1 MGLNDKRNNA
11 DGKDPDFG
19 VIFISNSE
27 TKRECFKKG
36 IFGLPSTEIQFVEQI
51 KAGMVLFLY
60 EYDKRQLH
68 GVFKASCDGGINI
81 IPNAFA
87 KVGNQFPAQ
96 VKFEPI
102 WFCKPLPEK
111 LFRDA
116 IRENYFSANKF
127 NFGLSEN
134 QVYKLIY
141 LFSKRKIE
149 PEPPGR
155 QLGRTEYLISERY
168 PLGNVGRSV
177 DHGMQF
183 ERDQSGQGLGGNIS
197 PVIMH
202 KHLGNLDYN
211 GGFEYTGL
219 NASDIK
225 RGRAAQFAAV
235 DNASE
240 YVCDYSGLK
249 DESRFIAYENE
260 DYMNICH
267 RPNII
272 GGYPKSLCD
281 EIRIHGEGNLSNS
294 DRLMSN
300 SLPETDQRMVFS
312 NDGPGLHNSL
322 PETDQRMV
330 FSDDVPSLHNSLSET
345 DQRMVFSNDVPG
357 LHNSHINQSGFYS
370 KPILEHSSLVQNQL
384 RPTSTMIYPMPTQLL
399 NNTCATQGSA
409 NSKRTSLLYDQ
420 DVSGLNFSQASS
432 FGVNDG
438 SKPII
443 ERITPLNNFG
453 RNSLSS
459 QPYRIHNNELK
470 GMNRWHPVDFQNSV
484 LYSSNRDFVPLNT
497 VQNSD
502 QLAESVVSEACDD
515 VPALKSLSSPIP
527 PEIGKSSRN
536 LHEPF
541 SSLFHNH
548 QPWLGNK
555 FHSTT
560 LQENPNH
567 EITLQKSNET
577 FTHDIS
583 WAIEG
588 HSKEDDP
595 LIYEYDIG
603 CDGGTQNNNSGYSK
617 QKSSVFSRLS
627 FMQDINKQDEHNDF
641 HTSVDEVMARVRQSH
656 KKWMTKR
663 KPKPKRN
670 KAESL
675 RTREGD
681 FFENALTDRIMD
693 LTAAT
698 AGNTIKTAKNTC
710 FVDFKRRSKVRKLSA
725 VNENSVLGQQRR
737 KKLIRPNFSK
747 SLTSGD
753 KGIDLDASKNLQLES
768 CNVEDVKESCCALVQ
783 TEVNTKADAELRNII
798 TETHSEDK
806 NISHARGYAHSDGG
820 ESASDSALAVFN
832 DKSEC
837 LDSIKD
843 INVQNIISG
852 THSEDKKTTHARG
865 YVCGEG
871 GEKATDG
878 ALTAYSDESK
888 CLENVTHNVF
898 ASASCIGNSCH
909 IKKGLCKMDSI
920 SSVSL
925 NLESSRS
932 ICQEHHLHKIVC
944 AGTGS
949 NTDKEMRQDCG
960 SSFTI
965 ELKDGSEKL
974 VIEISAP
981 INEGLHGM
989 DNLKQGTDSLHS
1001 ICQEHDTGKITSAGR
1016 GSNCKEQMSKSG
1028 SSFVAGV
1035 ENGFDCLQNPNNN
1048 NGSIV
1053 PSFLSMSERQKSVC
1067 SDSESESE
1075 SLPSICRECRVDKGR
1090 CAGRAIKTE
1099 DCRSSVTTEVKDES
1113 DGSQKCGYTCEEKMI

>member
-1 MGLNDKRNNA
+1 M
-11 DGKDPDFG
+11 
-19 VIFISNSE
+19 
-27 TKRECFKKG
+27 
-36 IFGLPSTEIQFVEQI
+36 
-51 KAGMVLFLY
+51 
-60 EYDKRQLH
+60 
-68 GVFKASCDGGINI
+68 
-81 IPNAFA
+81 
-87 KVGNQFPAQ
+87 
-96 VKFEPI
+96 
-102 WFCKPLPEK
+102 
-111 LFRDA
+111 
-116 IRENYFSANKF
+116 
-127 NFGLSEN
+127 
-134 QVYKLIY
+134 
-141 LFSKRKIE
+141 FSKRKIE

-155 QLGRTEYLISERY
+155 QLGRTERS
-168 PLGNVGRSV
+168 PLGNVGRSI

-202 KHLGNLDYN
+202 KHQGNLDYN
-211 GGFEYTGL
+211 GEFEYTGL
-219 NASDIK
+219 NASIK

-235 DNASE
+235 DNATE

-249 DESRFIAYENE
+249 DERRFIAYENE
-260 DYMNICH
+260 DYMDICP

-272 GGYPKSLCD
+272 GGYPKNLCD
-281 EIRIHGEGNLSNS
+281 EIRIHGEGNLSIS
-294 DRLMSN
+294 DRLMNN
-300 SLPETDQRMVFS
+300 SLP
-312 NDGPGLHNSL
+312 
-322 PETDQRMV
+322 
-330 FSDDVPSLHNSLSET
+330 ET

-357 LHNSHINQSGFYS
+357 LHNSHINPSGFYS
-370 KPILEHSSLVQNQL
+370 KPILEHSSSVQNQL
-384 RPTSTMIYPMPTQLL
+384 RPTSTMIHPMATQLL

-420 DVSGLNFSQASS
+420 DVPGLNFSQASS
-432 FGVNDG
+432 FGVSDG
-438 SKPII
+438 SEPII
-443 ERITPLNNFG
+443 ERITPSNNFG
-453 RNSLSS
+453 RNSLNS
-459 QPYRIHNNELK
+459 QPYLIHNNDELK
-470 GMNRWHPVDFQNSV
+470 GMNRWHPVDLQNSV
-484 LYSSNRDFVPLNT
+484 LYSSNRDYIPLNT

-502 QLAESVVSEACDD
+502 QLAAESVVSEACND
-515 VPALKSLSSPIP
+515 VPSLKSLSSPIP
-527 PEIGKSSRN
+527 PDTGKSSCS

-548 QPWLGNK
+548 QPMLGNK

-588 HSKEDDP
+588 HFKEGDP
-595 LIYEYDIG
+595 LVYEYDIG
-603 CDGGTQNNNSGYSK
+603 SYDGTQNNNSGYPK
-617 QKSSVFSRLS
+617 QKSSIFSRLS
-627 FMQDINKQDEHNDF
+627 FMQDINKQDGHNDF
-641 HTSVDEVMARVRQSH
+641 HTSVDEVMERVWQSH
-656 KKWMTKR
+656 NKWMTKR
-663 KPKPKRN
+663 NPKCN

-675 RTREGD
+675 RMKEGD
-681 FFENALTDRIMD
+681 FFENTLNDRIMD
-693 LTAAT
+693 LTDAT
-698 AGNTIKTAKNTC
+698 AGNTIKTAENTC

-737 KKLIRPNFSK
+737 RKLIRPNFSK

-753 KGIDLDASKNLQLES
+753 KGIDLDASKNLQLGS
-768 CNVEDVKESCCALVQ
+768 CNVEDVKESCCSLVQ

-798 TETHSEDK
+798 SETHSEDK
-806 NISHARGYAHSDGG
+806 NSSHARGYAHSDGG
-820 ESASDSALAVFN
+820 ESASVSALAVFN

-852 THSEDKKTTHARG
+852 THSEDKKTSHAMG

-871 GEKATDG
+871 GEKSTDG

-898 ASASCIGNSCH
+898 ASASCKGNSCH

-944 AGTGS
+944 AGRGT
-949 NTDKEMRQDCG
+949 NTEKEMRQDCG

-981 INEGLHGM
+981 IKE
-989 DNLKQGTDSLHS
+989 GTDSLHS
-1001 ICQEHDTGKITSAGR
+1001 ICQEHDTGKITSTGR
-1016 GSNCKEQMSKSG
+1016 GSNCKEQMSKGS
-1028 SSFVAGV
+1028 SSFVGGV
-1035 ENGFDCLQNPNNN
+1035 EDGFDCLQNPNHE

-1053 PSFLSMSERQKSVC
+1053 PSFFKEGLSMSESQKSVC
-1067 SDSESESE
+1067 SESESESE
-1075 SLPSICRECRVDKGR
+1075 SLPSICLECRVDKGR
-1090 CAGRAIKTE
+1090 CAGRAINTE
-1099 DCRSSVTTEVKDES
+1099 NCRSSVTTEVKDES
-1113 DGSQKCGYTCEEKMI
+1113 DGSQKDDLSRLKPHF